1 MSPFQKEHRI
11 ERLPSMLEFFGC
23 VTDRLMNSLIHNH
36 HAPELSH
43 LSVRV

>member
-23 VTDRLMNSLIHNH
+23 VTDGLISSLVRNC

-43 LSVRV
+43 LPVRV